1 MVHIVKK
8 KIGNHEYLYLQKS
21 YHIKGKNKKRT
32 EHVAYLGK
40 VDKYTKQ
47 ELGKILEIANNQPKK
62 DLIHILKKM
71 NKKGRK

>member
-1 MVHIVKK
+1 MVHIVRK

-40 VDKYTKQ
+40 VGRYTKK
-47 ELGKILEIANNQPKK
+47 ELKDAIDFYEEPKNKGKSWRYKK
-62 DLIHILKKM
+62 EKK
-71 NKKGRK
+71 